1 MGLNIMFWNCQ
12 GIRPKRKE
20 LQLYLT
26 ENSIDIIALNE
37 TFLNKKYTFKVPGY
51 DTIRK
56 DRSTGVKGG
65 VAFLVKHGLVVN
77 KEYRNED
84 FNIITDNEALAIN
97 LELSNNQNL
106 TLATIYCPNGNP
118 SSSLFH
124 TISNLS
130 DNVMFIG
137 DFNSKLESFGC
148 AKKNTSGPMLKTI
161 QNKLN
166 LIYLNNDEHTH
177 MDRANGSTD
186 ILDMAFV
193 SPNLAIHDIQF
204 QIGDDLGSDHLPI
217 EISIDTTPHRNTYTN
232 HTKYKFD
239 QTDREVFEST
249 LEEALGSADFS
260 GPMSTSDLDKYADF
274 IIAAIST
281 AVDKAIPT
289 SKSVRPES
297 TPISDETRA
306 LIKEKRKLRRLY
318 SQKKDP
324 AVKTRINQLQKQVK
338 EDLKLESLVSWENFC
353 NSISLESDPS
363 KSWRKIKNF
372 LKPKGQRDYPTLHHA
387 NKVAKTNADKAQ
399 LFAESV
405 ERHFGI
411 ESDHF
416 DSNHFHDVN
425 KFVED
430 NHRHFYAPEDPDDYR
445 FDVGNE
451 HELVADVDATTLIK
465 LVKFLKRG
473 KAPGPDTI
481 PNEVLRLGTTTSL
494 FHHLAKLF
502 TSSIQ
507 LGYIPTAW
515 KIATLRMLLKPDK
528 LPSLTTSY
536 RPISLISSIMKLFER
551 VIEQRLRSHLEHIGF
566 INKHQSGFRRAK
578 STDDHLFRLSQSIM
592 ESFNKGEHV
601 VAAFLDVEKAFDN
614 VWHNG
619 LRYKIFQLDLPT
631 KMTRWLSD
639 FLVGRLIQVNVNN
652 FFSNQINPKAGVP
665 QGSVLSPLL
674 FLIYVNDLPAP
685 HHNQNSL
692 SQFADDTAQWAFSL
706 SVRIAAK
713 LLQQDLLNLAMWC
726 AKWRIKLNP
735 EKTKVII
742 FSRSILARKTELNLK
757 LYGETLKIYPQVKFL
772 GITFDSQLN
781 FKKHFEDILDRCNT
795 RYYRLRLLANKKW
808 GPSPSTLIQIYKQ
821 CVRPIFEYGAL
832 STITTSDNIISK
844 IQRLQNKFIR
854 LALRLPKY
862 ICSKLLHDSTG
873 LPYVKDRLLSCATKS
888 LDRIAQNPL
897 VEESISR
904 NRLNPAWD
912 RFPTP
917 LSVVRPGQPSA

>member
-20 LQLYLT
+20 LELYLT

-56 DRSTGVKGG
+56 DRSTGVRGG

-84 FNIITDNEALAIN
+84 FNIITENEALAIN

-124 TISNLS
+124 AIFNLS
-130 DNVMFIG
+130 DNVMFVG

-204 QIGDDLGSDHLPI
+204 QIGDELGSDHLPI
-217 EISIDTTPHRNTYTN
+217 EISIDTSPHRNTYTN

-260 GPMSTSDLDKYADF
+260 GLMSTSDLDKYADF
-274 IIAAIST
+274 IITAIST
-281 AVDKAIPT
+281 AVDKAIPK

-318 SQKKDP
+318 SQNKDP

-338 EDLKLESLVSWENFC
+338 EDLKVESLVSWENFC
-353 NSISLESDPS
+353 NSISLESDPN
-363 KSWRKIKNF
+363 KSWRKINNF
-372 LKPKGQRDYPTLHHA
+372 LRPKGQRDYPTLRHA

-405 ERHFGI
+405 EKHFGI

-416 DSNHFHDVN
+416 DSNHFDDVN

-430 NHRHFYAPEDPDDYR
+430 NHRYFYPPEDPDDYR

-451 HELVADVDATTLIK
+451 HELVADVDAPTLIK

-515 KIATLRMLLKPDK
+515 KVATLRMLLKPDK

-592 ESFNKGEHV
+592 ESFNRGEHV

-706 SVRIAAK
+706 NVRFAAK
-713 LLQQDLLNLAMWC
+713 LLQQDLLKLAMWC

-772 GITFDSQLN
+772 GITFDSNLN
-781 FKKHFEDILDRCNT
+781 SK
-795 RYYRLRLLANKKW
+795 
-808 GPSPSTLIQIYKQ
+808 STLRTSWTAAIPGIT
-821 CVRPIFEYGAL
+821 VYG
-832 STITTSDNIISK
+832 
-844 IQRLQNKFIR
+844 
-854 LALRLPKY
+854 Y
-862 ICSKLLHDSTG
+862 
-873 LPYVKDRLLSCATKS
+873 
-888 LDRIAQNPL
+888 
-897 VEESISR
+897 
-904 NRLNPAWD
+904 
-912 RFPTP
+912 
-917 LSVVRPGQPSA
+917 